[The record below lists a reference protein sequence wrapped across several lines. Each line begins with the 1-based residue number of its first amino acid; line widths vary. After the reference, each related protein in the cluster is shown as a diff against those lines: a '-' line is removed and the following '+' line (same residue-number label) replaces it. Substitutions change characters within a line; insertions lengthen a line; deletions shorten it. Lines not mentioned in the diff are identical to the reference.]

1 MSSIETPVI
10 CIDGPSG
17 SGKGTLSKLLAET
30 LGFHLLDS
38 GALYRVTAIAAKQ
51 KQVDWHDESAVA
63 KVARDLD
70 IEFSLR
76 EKGVSVILEGDDVT
90 KAIRSEEGSL
100 GSSIVAALPAVRDA
114 LLELQ
119 RDFGKSPGLIADGRD
134 MGTTVFPN
142 AAAKFYL
149 TASAEERAKRRH
161 QQLLDRGES
170 ASLRAL
176 LEAIEARDERDSQR
190 AASPLKPADDAIE
203 VDSTAMSI
211 QEVLDFML
219 ATLADKGIG

>member
-70 IEFSLR
+70 IEFSVR

-142 AAAKFYL
+142 AVAKFYL